1 MKFHVA
7 FYISGSL
14 SIEKGYLKIGY
25 MLPNDCY
32 VLAAAVE
39 FVFFRQGV
47 EKAPAEA
54 FEDAEF
60 FGNFYQTGS
69 QGRSGYGED

>member
-1 MKFHVA
+1 
-7 FYISGSL
+7 
-14 SIEKGYLKIGY
+14 

-32 VLAAAVE
+32 VLTAAVE

-47 EKAPAEA
+47 EKAPAKA

-60 FGNFYQTGS
+60 FVDPYSAQTEDGSENCQYQPN
-69 QGRSGYGED
+69 

>member
-1 MKFHVA
+1 
-7 FYISGSL
+7 
-14 SIEKGYLKIGY
+14 

-60 FGNFYQTGS
+60 FGNFYQTRA
-69 QGRSGYGED
+69 QGRSGDGEDQAEGDDAEIPHSYKSLGKIVA

>member
-1 MKFHVA
+1 M
-7 FYISGSL
+7 SGSL
-14 SIEKGYLKIGY
+14 LLEKGYLKIGY
-25 MLPNDCY
+25 TLPNDCY
-32 VLAAAVE
+32 VLTAAVE

-60 FGNFYQTGS
+60 FGNFYHS
-69 QGRSGYGED
+69 RAQGRSGEGED